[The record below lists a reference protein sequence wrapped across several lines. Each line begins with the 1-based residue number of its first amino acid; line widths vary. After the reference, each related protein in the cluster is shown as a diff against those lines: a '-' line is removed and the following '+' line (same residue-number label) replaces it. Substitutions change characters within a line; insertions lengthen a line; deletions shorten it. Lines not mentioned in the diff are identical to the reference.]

1 MAIWESVGIR
11 KVDRNKESEFVGMD
25 FRRRKISQI

>member
-11 KVDRNKESEFVGMD
+11 KVDRNKELEFVGMD
-25 FRRRKISQI
+25 LGRKKISKI